1 MKSQFILSRRNLS
14 IKSNFFDK
22 INVEKILKNKY
33 GFEKVNV
40 DLNK

>member
-22 INVEKILKNKY
+22 INVEKILKNKC